1 VPVTSE
7 MLAQAAE
14 TDPDNVQLCQEQ
26 AGGWTFEVKGTGF
39 RGTFKMELET
49 AQPES
54 P

>member
-1 VPVTSE
+1 

-14 TDPDNVQLCQEQ
+14 SDPDNVQRCTRVE
-26 AGGWTFEVKGTGF
+26 GGWTFQVKGTGF
-39 RGTFKMELET
+39 RGTFQMELEA